1 MKDTPATIKGLQTLI
16 FQSETDLLEIRQK
29 IKSSNLENVGYLL
42 IRQKELEHK
51 ILFFASHIRTEE
63 ESL

>member
-1 MKDTPATIKGLQTLI
+1 MKDMPATIKGLQNLI

-29 IKSSNLENVGYLL
+29 IKNSRLENIGYLL
-42 IRQKELEHK
+42 IRKKELEHK
-51 ILFFASHIRTEE
+51 ILFFANHIRTEE